1 MAVSQ
6 SVILQV
12 KVPSLF
18 RMTQSQRM
26 SRLLCL
32 SLSLN
37 LCPLFEELLEHE
49 DVSLIPLEILTTLA
63 VELSQKISGKVL
75 QFNAA

>member
-18 RMTQSQRM
+18 RRTQTQRM

-49 DVSLIPLEILTTLA
+49 EVPLFPLENLTTLA
-63 VELSQKISGKVL
+63 VEMSQTISGKVL
-75 QFNAA
+75 